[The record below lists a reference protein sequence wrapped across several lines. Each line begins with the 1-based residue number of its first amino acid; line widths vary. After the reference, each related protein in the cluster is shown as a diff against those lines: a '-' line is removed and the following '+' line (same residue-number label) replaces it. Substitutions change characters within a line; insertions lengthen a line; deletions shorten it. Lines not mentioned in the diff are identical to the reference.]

1 MRLASGLSLV
11 RTAWLL
17 AGATLACTALLESCA
32 SLALRAGLVR
42 TSFDRARFDERVLF
56 DSDPPPVW
64 FASYRNELSR
74 AWKTRWEPYVYW
86 VTRPFEGEL
95 IRIDERGIRRTWS
108 PPPKSASQPPLRV
121 FFFGGST
128 AWGRGARDDYTIPSL
143 VAKELA
149 RRGGPPVRV
158 VNFGQSGWVSTQERI
173 ALALELRRGDI
184 PDVAVFYDGVND
196 VFAAYQSGVAGIPQN
211 EIKRQIDFERFEL
224 GLLARV
230 ADRSSIVRILR
241 RIGRR
246 DPLSPPSTR
255 TAAERTA
262 LARAVVDDYAGNI
275 RIVEALVNRFD
286 FDALHFWQP
295 VVWSKARPTRV
306 ESEIRS
312 AFSPLEPLYQAVYD
326 EVTGRPDLDRLA
338 AFHDVRDALDD
349 EVGTSFFDYCH
360 VGEEAN
366 AAIAARITP
375 LVARALDERL
385 AARVAGNPPL
395 D

>member
-1 MRLASGLSLV
+1 M
-11 RTAWLL
+11 
-17 AGATLACTALLESCA
+17 
-32 SLALRAGLVR
+32 
-42 TSFDRARFDERVLF
+42 
-56 DSDPPPVW
+56 
-64 FASYRNELSR
+64 
-74 AWKTRWEPYVYW
+74 
-86 VTRPFEGEL
+86 
-95 IRIDERGIRRTWS
+95 
-108 PPPKSASQPPLRV
+108 
-121 FFFGGST
+121 
-128 AWGRGARDDYTIPSL
+128 
-143 VAKELA
+143 
-149 RRGGPPVRV
+149 

-275 RIVEALVNRFD
+275 RIVEALANRFD

-306 ESEIRS
+306 ESEI
-312 AFSPLEPLYQAVYD
+312 
-326 EVTGRPDLDRLA
+326 
-338 AFHDVRDALDD
+338 
-349 EVGTSFFDYCH
+349 H
-360 VGEEAN
+360 VQN
-366 AAIAARITP
+366 AATTLPERWRVPAYGVMPAGTTLTDVVRAAVPYLICNLIVIGL
-375 LVARALDERL
+375 LVLWPGL
-385 AARVAGNPPL
+385 ATWLVGMMG
-395 D
+395 